1 MPFTVHHFPAG
12 NDDNHPRDRDRDDRR
27 RTQLDCARVV
37 LERSSSLLLSSSDA
51 FLVARRRRRHRGLTA
66 ASASAAAAAAAAAAE
81 GADCSVA
88 ESGARENRDTVFC
101 QMRRALDLVHFVA
114 KEGVMVRK

>member
-1 MPFTVHHFPAG
+1 MPFTIHHFPAG

-51 FLVARRRRRHRGLTA
+51 FLAARRRRRHQGLTA
-66 ASASAAAAAAAAAAE
+66 TSSSAAAAAAAAAE